1 MNKKNYQAKIKS
13 DLKISFYND
22 FIEWDVFY
30 FDEIFSFI
38 QTNNFTRS
46 SMNNI
51 KGNVKNIHYGDILVK
66 YNTILEELSVLPY
79 INDGIDI
86 TKYKKNAY
94 VKNGDIIIA
103 DTAEDY
109 TAGKAI
115 ELKNVTSKVLSGLHT
130 FLCRPKIK
138 IAPMYLG
145 YYLNS
150 NQYHNQLIKLL
161 TGVKVYSISKT
172 NIVKTLIALPKS
184 YEEQK
189 KIAECLK
196 SIDDLILQEEDKLEK
211 LKSHKNGL
219 LQKLFPQDNKC
230 MPELR
235 FKRYNQKWEKMT
247 FDNLL
252 DYERPEK
259 YIVESTNYE
268 SFGTPVLTANKAFIL
283 GYSSEKFGIYK
294 NVPVI
299 LFDDFTT
306 DKKFVDFPFK
316 VKSSAIK
323 ILKPK
328 GQNNLK
334 FIFEL
339 MNNTKFT
346 FTEHKRYYIST
357 YKNIAIFATKNK
369 QEQQKIAECLS
380 SIDDLISA
388 QAEKIEALKQH
399 KKGLLQGLFPS
410 IEEVE
415 NE

>member
-1 MNKKNYQAKIKS
+1 MHMNKNKRKILNPKYRFSKFNNKWEYCGLGSIANKVTKKNTLGKITRVLTNS
-13 DLKISFYND
+13 ASEGIVDQGD
-22 FIEWDVFY
+22 Y
-30 FDEIFSFI
+30 FERTIVN
-38 QTNNFTRS
+38 Q
-46 SMNNI
+46 NNI
-51 KGNVKNIHYGDILVK
+51 KNYFIIKQGDFVYNPRISSIAPVGPISRNNIGDGIISPLYTVFRFNNKNNNFYEQYYKTSLWHKYLKEISNQGARFDRMSILDEDFFNMPIP
-66 YNTILEELSVLPY
+66 YNKDSEELQEIANSIISIDNLILLEE
-79 INDGIDI
+79 
-86 TKYKKNAY
+86 
-94 VKNGDIIIA
+94 
-103 DTAEDY
+103 E
-109 TAGKAI
+109 
-115 ELKNVTSKVLSGLHT
+115 
-130 FLCRPKIK
+130 
-138 IAPMYLG
+138 
-145 YYLNS
+145 
-150 NQYHNQLIKLL
+150 
-161 TGVKVYSISKT
+161 
-172 NIVKTLIALPKS
+172 
-184 YEEQK
+184 
-189 KIAECLK
+189 
-196 SIDDLILQEEDKLEK
+196 KLEE

-268 SFGTPVLTANKAFIL
+268 SSGTPVLTANKAFIL

-357 YKNIAIFATKNK
+357 YKNIAIYATKNK